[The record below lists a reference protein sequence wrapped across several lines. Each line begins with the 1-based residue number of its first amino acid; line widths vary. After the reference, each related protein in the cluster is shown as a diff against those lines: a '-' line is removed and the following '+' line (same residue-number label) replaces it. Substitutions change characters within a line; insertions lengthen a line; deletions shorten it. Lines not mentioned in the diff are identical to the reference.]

1 MSEGQ
6 RQNRRQGPPSS
17 AGRAD
22 VVIAGAGFVGTA
34 LAILLAEAGLDVV
47 LADPALGRPPR
58 PDLRASTIAAG
69 PRRLLEAAGVWSAVA
84 DRAEPVTAME
94 IGDARAADLLRPVL
108 LTLSG
113 EAAPGEPFAHVALN
127 EDLAAALAARAAA
140 VPALA
145 RRAEAVVDAAP
156 GGASAT
162 VRFAGGKTL
171 RAALVVAADGAASPL
186 RSGARIATRGWDYDA
201 ASLLTTVALERPHE
215 GRAVQHFLEGGP
227 LALLPLPGQRA
238 SVIWTER
245 RLAAARI
252 DAAGDA
258 AFRTAL
264 QDRLGDRFGTLAL
277 AGRRAM
283 QPLRLQVAAAMTGE
297 RLALIG
303 DAAHVLHPLAGQ
315 GLNLG
320 FADVAAL
327 AEAIVDAGRLGSDI
341 GAADVLA
348 DYRSRRRFDVMAM
361 VAATDGLARLFGA
374 RGAKARALR
383 DAGMG
388 VVERAP
394 ALKNRIVEAA
404 AAVGDGAPRL
414 LRGEAL

>member
-1 MSEGQ
+1 
-6 RQNRRQGPPSS
+6 
-17 AGRAD
+17 
-22 VVIAGAGFVGTA
+22 
-34 LAILLAEAGLDVV
+34 
-47 LADPALGRPPR
+47 
-58 PDLRASTIAAG
+58 
-69 PRRLLEAAGVWSAVA
+69 
-84 DRAEPVTAME
+84 
-94 IGDARAADLLRPVL
+94 
-108 LTLSG
+108 
-113 EAAPGEPFAHVALN
+113 
-127 EDLAAALAARAAA
+127 
-140 VPALA
+140 
-145 RRAEAVVDAAP
+145 
-156 GGASAT
+156 
-162 VRFAGGKTL
+162 
-171 RAALVVAADGAASPL
+171 
-186 RSGARIATRGWDYDA
+186 
-201 ASLLTTVALERPHE
+201 
-215 GRAVQHFLEGGP
+215 
-227 LALLPLPGQRA
+227 
-238 SVIWTER
+238 VIWTER